1 MKREKI
7 TCPIDYDAVI
17 QGLQMEVSALVG
29 LLDACVS
36 DFESEGISD
45 LITELHSDL
54 PTLLRS
60 RDAGDFNVL
69 VRCARLIAFSPN
81 PEPLPLAIS
90 VLLDVGFAHVSRGA
104 TLSAISLVERAL
116 DLATDNGLK
125 SELRRA
131 CSVYAAMS
139 ADVGIPAR
147 GVEYSLRAAVLAQE
161 LHYPLGVAIAFSN
174 MTASLYAMGLYRETI
189 SVALRISRRFKGD
202 AQCAV
207 AVAASRTNMASAA
220 LALQHYA
227 LSAEAA
233 KESCEAMGL
242 PKDGQAILN
251 RVATENTWLR
261 SAIGLGDEPTVETR
275 LKMIRNLADSFSS
288 PRLEL
293 NRQLAEAAYEIFA
306 GNLTVAVA
314 KLLDLLKRSKSVPS
328 LYRDNLV
335 LLVKAYE
342 KGHDHAGALLYLG
355 ELVEFLGKSQVAA
368 VRGKLESIRER
379 VQTPMPG
386 KDDVRAV
393 IMAIQ
398 RIPATHKDEVEVP
411 ETLYRDALER
421 LAVAAELREDSFGR
435 HAYRVGKLTGLLA
448 NSLGY
453 GHKFSEEIE
462 LAARLH
468 DIGKL
473 GIPDGLLM
481 KPGKLTDAE
490 FKVMQRHTTI
500 GAQILQQCSH
510 PAFRMAEQISLHHH
524 EKWDGTGYPKGL
536 RGDNIPEVA
545 RIAALADVYDAL
557 THARAY
563 KHAWTHAET
572 VLEIERTSGTHF
584 EPRMATTFIKLVD
597 HLRRSHGDRFDDY
610 LAEAGNHSSFIQA
623 RDKMHAMLNEMEP
636 LAPSELL

>member
-1 MKREKI
+1 
-7 TCPIDYDAVI
+7 
-17 QGLQMEVSALVG
+17 MEVSALAG

-36 DFESEGISD
+36 DFESDGISD
-45 LITELHSDL
+45 LIVELHGEL
-54 PTLLRS
+54 PSLLRS
-60 RDAGDFNVL
+60 RDGSDFEVL
-69 VRCARLIAFSPN
+69 VRCARLIAFSQK

-90 VLLDVGFAHVSRGA
+90 VLLDIGFAHVSRGA
-104 TLSAISLVERAL
+104 TLAAIPLVERAL
-116 DLATDNGLK
+116 DLATDHGLK

-161 LHYPLGVAIAFSN
+161 LNFSLGVAVAFSN
-174 MTASLYAMGLYRETI
+174 MTASLYAMGLYRETV
-189 SVALRISRRFKGD
+189 SVALRISKRFKND
-202 AQCAV
+202 PQCAV

-233 KESCEAMGL
+233 KESCDSMGL
-242 PKDGQAILN
+242 PKDGQGILN

-261 SAIGLGDEPTVETR
+261 SAIGLRDDVTVEAR
-275 LKMIRNLADSFSS
+275 LKMIRSLADSFSS

-306 GNLTVAVA
+306 GDLTVAVA
-314 KLLDLLKRSKSVPS
+314 KLLDLLKRSKAVPA

-342 KGHDHAGALLYLG
+342 KGHDHSGALLYLG

-393 IMAIQ
+393 ITAIQ
-398 RIPATHKDEVEVP
+398 KIPGAQKEEVEVP
-411 ETLYRDALER
+411 ESLYRDALER
-421 LAVAAELREDSFGR
+421 LAISAELREDSLGR

-448 NSLGY
+448 NAIGY
-453 GHKFSEEIE
+453 GHKFTEDIE

-473 GIPDGLLM
+473 GIPDGVLM

-490 FKVMQRHTTI
+490 FAVMQRHTTI

-510 PAFRMAEQISLHHH
+510 PAFRLAEQVSLHHH

-563 KHAWTHAET
+563 KHAWTHAEA

-584 EPRMATTFIKLVD
+584 EPRMVTAFIKLVD
-597 HLRRSHGDRFDDY
+597 HLRRSHGERFDDY
-610 LAEAGNHSSFIQA
+610 LAEAGNHSTFIQA
-623 RDKMHAMLNEMEP
+623 RDKMHEMLNEMEP
-636 LAPSELL
+636 LTPGELL

>member
-1 MKREKI
+1 
-7 TCPIDYDAVI
+7 
-17 QGLQMEVSALVG
+17 MESSTLVG
-29 LLDACVS
+29 LLDSCVS
-36 DFESEGISD
+36 DFDSDGIDD
-45 LITELHSDL
+45 LVTQLHDNL
-54 PTLLRS
+54 PGLLRS
-60 RDAGDFNVL
+60 TDEADFELL
-69 VRCARLIAFSPN
+69 VRAARLIAFSQH
-81 PEPLPLAIS
+81 PEPVRLCVS
-90 VLLDVGFAHVSRGA
+90 VLLDIGFAHVSRGK
-104 TLSAISLVERAL
+104 TMQAIPLVERAL
-116 DLATDNGLK
+116 DLATDNDLK
-125 SELRRA
+125 PELRRA
-131 CSVYAAMS
+131 CSVYAGMS
-139 ADVGIPAR
+139 TDVGIPAR
-147 GVEYSLRAAVLAQE
+147 GVEYALRAAIVAKE
-161 LHYPLGVAIAFSN
+161 MDYPFGVAIAFGN
-174 MTASLYAMGLYRETI
+174 MTAALYAMGLYRETI
-189 SVALRISRRFKGD
+189 SVSLRVIKKYKGD
-202 AQCAV
+202 PQFNVPVSIAR
-207 AVAASRTNMASAA
+207 SNMASAA
-220 LALQHYA
+220 LALQHFA

-233 KESCEAMGL
+233 KDSCEAMGL
-242 PKDGQAILN
+242 PRDGQGILN
-251 RVATENTWLR
+251 RVATENTWMR
-261 SAIGLGDEPTVETR
+261 SAIGLKDDATVEAR
-275 LKMIRNLADSFSS
+275 LNMIKSLAKSFTS

-293 NRQLAEAAYEIFA
+293 NRRLAEAAYEIYR
-306 GNLTVAVA
+306 GDLTVAVA
-314 KLLDLLKRSKSVPS
+314 KLLELLKYSKGLPG

-368 VRGKLESIRER
+368 VCGKLEVIRER

-398 RIPATHKDEVEVP
+398 KTPGSQREEIEVP
-411 ETLYRDALER
+411 ESLYREALER
-421 LAVAAELREDSFGR
+421 LAVAAELREDALGR

-453 GHKFSEEIE
+453 GHKFSEDIE

-490 FKVMQRHTTI
+490 FMVMQRHTTI

-510 PAFRMAEQISLHHH
+510 PAFRLAEQISLHHH
-524 EKWDGTGYPKGL
+524 EKWDGTGYPKRL

-563 KHAWTHAET
+563 KHAWTHAEA

-584 EPRMATTFIKLVD
+584 EPRMVTTFIKLVD
-597 HLRRSHGDRFDDY
+597 HLRRSHGDRFDDF

-623 RDKMHAMLNEMEP
+623 RDKMHQMLNEMEP
-636 LAPSELL
+636 LAPGELL